1 MFKSQFYHTL
11 DDKGRLVLPT
21 KFRTEIAN
29 GAVLTIGFDGC
40 LTIYTAQEW
49 DRFFNSLLSKSM
61 TSAPVRKVART
72 LAGNAIDIEID
83 KSGRVNIPKY
93 LLEIAEIDKEVT
105 IVGRASVIEIWS
117 TKKWQKENAA
127 NITEFAAHAE
137 NIDLSG
143 LE

>member
-1 MFKSQFYHTL
+1 MFKSQFYHTI

-21 KFRTEIAN
+21 KFRSEIAN

-40 LTIYTAQEW
+40 LTIYTTQEW
-49 DRFFNSLLSKSM
+49 ERFFNSLLSKSM
-61 TSAPVRKVART
+61 TSAPVRKVTRT
-72 LAGNAIDIEID
+72 LAGNAIDIEMD

-93 LLEIAEIDKEVT
+93 LLEIAGIDKDVT

-117 TKKWQKENAA
+117 TKKWQSENAA
-127 NITEFAAHAE
+127 NIADFAAHAE